1 MSAVPDTS
9 NGQFLHPVL
18 LAVVAW
24 KKIWKKKAKTKYIEK
39 KLVSLSFHHFKFSKT
54 RSFPSK
60 SYRSAALFHHLIK
73 VFYLFR
79 VWWRKGARNDSA
91 TGAAWKHIS
100 CPAALKQVNLC
111 NHAAT
116 HHEKSPVKKFKKKKM
131 SSNFP

>member
-1 MSAVPDTS
+1 M
-9 NGQFLHPVL
+9 VL
-18 LAVVAW
+18 
-24 KKIWKKKAKTKYIEK
+24 IFEK
-39 KLVSLSFHHFKFSKT
+39 KQISNIVYFRHFKFSKT

-116 HHEKSPVKKFKKKKM
+116 HHEKSPVKKFKKKKCPAIFPKGGCE
-131 SSNFP
+131 SHIALTFQGFFNFTPPYQ